1 MNKIKRKARQI
12 YQRLSGNFNWFKCT
26 AMTKYVQEL
35 RVEMYENFYDSR
47 KKCPE

>member
-12 YQRLSGNFNWFKCT
+12 YQRLSGNFNWFKLT
-26 AMTKYVQEL
+26 RYVQEL